1 MADSNGATDGAVS
14 ELKQASNESSTSPAT
29 NKPSRSR
36 CFKLFKYS
44 LLTTLIILFIATL
57 ASTPWCIQFAR
68 SFMKDLNATS
78 NLGTV
83 YTLTSGNDSNN
94 STVPAELTDTI
105 MYSVVGVSLFV
116 TLVYLTFGLIAVYR
130 ESFILSVIFGI
141 SLIVCFAASI
151 CCYHH
156 LVFLINMILD
166 LILGSWVL
174 LYAILVKRADKL
186 SPGIDG
192 GLDTA
197 AKLPINNDTDDPEIG
212 KH

>member
-1 MADSNGATDGAVS
+1 MADSNGATEGAAS
-14 ELKQASNESSTSPAT
+14 DLKGNEATSSQST
-29 NKPSRSR
+29 KPSRSR

-44 LLTTLIILFIATL
+44 LLTTLIIIFITTL
-57 ASTPWCIQFAR
+57 ASTPWCIQLAR
-68 SFMKDLNATS
+68 SIMKDLNATS
-78 NLGTV
+78 NLATV
-83 YTLTSGNDSNN
+83 YSVTSGNDSTN

-130 ESFILSVIFGI
+130 ESFILSVIFGV
-141 SLIVCFAASI
+141 SLIVFFAASI

-156 LVFLINMILD
+156 LIFLVNMIID

-174 LYAILVKRADKL
+174 LYAVLVKRADKL
-186 SPGIDG
+186 SPGGIEG

-197 AKLPINNDTDDPEIG
+197 AKLPINNDTDDLESG